1 METQP
6 QLLLLQKTMVVAEGV
21 GRTLNPDVNMW
32 ELPRP
37 MIEDWMLEH
46 RGPQARIKEAA
57 SHAIAL
63 AERLPQIIEATD
75 KVMAS
80 MTEGGVKLHPETVAR
95 FAEESAKRRRSF
107 WPVWLALFIA
117 ALALLID

>member
-1 METQP
+1 
-6 QLLLLQKTMVVAEGV
+6 MVSVVVTPASEFAMTCREVA
-21 GRTLNPDVNMW
+21 DVCR
-32 ELPRP
+32 EV
-37 MIEDWMLEH
+37 
-46 RGPQARIKEAA
+46 
-57 SHAIAL
+57 AIAL